1 MHYVVVC
8 VVVEYSPEKAERAKK
23 KMRSYQLCVEHNW
36 LLSLLSRRQ
45 ANAKMIMFSIPRDS
59 LNLYKYYAKMPNAL
73 LQWKQGLESSGT
85 KLAKLI
91 EKHHKGK
98 RESRGNLQKAG
109 LKVMWKMCWVF
120 SFCVRSEKWPIDHWK
135 LQKGNFCTAPPQTKC
150 NLYTSTKTFF

>member
-1 MHYVVVC
+1 
-8 VVVEYSPEKAERAKK
+8 
-23 KMRSYQLCVEHNW
+23 MRSYQLCVEHNW

-98 RESRGNLQKAG
+98 RERRGNLQKAG

-120 SFCVRSEKWPIDHWK
+120 SFCVRSEKWPLKIAKKEIFAQHHHRPNAIFTLQQK
-135 LQKGNFCTAPPQTKC
+135 LFKKENEKVSLFVVLKKTQKTKKFLKW
-150 NLYTSTKTFF
+150 N